1 MKFIKIF
8 VAALAI
14 FGLQLSVASATS
26 PVKASGVSVSVN
38 KPAQQEHRHH
48 ITRHHLRHR
57 PHRLR
62 HKTNR

>member
-14 FGLQLSVASATS
+14 FGLQLSVASAAS
-26 PVKASGVSVSVN
+26 PVKAAGVSVN

>member
-14 FGLQLSVASATS
+14 FGLQFTVASAAS
-26 PVKASGVSVSVN
+26 PVKAAGVSISAN
-38 KPAQQEHRHH
+38 KPTPQEHRHR
-48 ITRHHLRHR
+48 IMRHHLRHR

-62 HKTNR
+62 HK